1 MGLRID
7 SRLCQGH
14 ARCAALAP
22 ELFDLDEN
30 GFGIVRPGCE
40 NAPANHRDSMRPLMI
55 ARKLTSHS
63 AAISCPASARS
74 MTKGSSIV
82 TPSAYRP
89 VSCKS
94 MGASSSVECA
104 IRI

>member
-1 MGLRID
+1 MRLRID

-40 NAPANHRDSMRPLMI
+40 NASGVDRQALLAVENCPEQ
-55 ARKLTSHS
+55 
-63 AAISCPASARS
+63 AI
-74 MTKGSSIV
+74 V
-82 TPSAYRP
+82 L
-89 VSCKS
+89 
-94 MGASSSVECA
+94 ELD
-104 IRI
+104 

>member
-1 MGLRID
+1 MRLRID

-40 NAPANHRDSMRPLMI
+40 NAPADDPQALVAVDNCPEQ
-55 ARKLTSHS
+55 
-63 AAISCPASARS
+63 AIVLESDPR
-74 MTKGSSIV
+74 
-82 TPSAYRP
+82 
-89 VSCKS
+89 
-94 MGASSSVECA
+94 
-104 IRI
+104 

>member
-7 SRLCQGH
+7 SGLCQGH

-40 NAPANHRDSMRPLMI
+40 DAPADDPQALLAVDNCPEQAIVLEPDSR
-55 ARKLTSHS
+55 
-63 AAISCPASARS
+63 
-74 MTKGSSIV
+74 
-82 TPSAYRP
+82 
-89 VSCKS
+89 
-94 MGASSSVECA
+94 
-104 IRI
+104 

>member
-1 MGLRID
+1 MRLRID

-40 NAPANHRDSMRPLMI
+40 N
-55 ARKLTSHS
+55 
-63 AAISCPASARS
+63 
-74 MTKGSSIV
+74 
-82 TPSAYRP
+82 PSAGDRQALLAVDNCP
-89 VSCKS
+89 
-94 MGASSSVECA
+94 EQA
-104 IRI
+104 IVLEPDSR

>member
-1 MGLRID
+1 MRLRID

-40 NAPANHRDSMRPLMI
+40 NASAGDRQALLAVDNCPEQAIVLEPDSR
-55 ARKLTSHS
+55 
-63 AAISCPASARS
+63 
-74 MTKGSSIV
+74 
-82 TPSAYRP
+82 
-89 VSCKS
+89 
-94 MGASSSVECA
+94 
-104 IRI
+104 

>member
-1 MGLRID
+1 MRLRID

-40 NAPANHRDSMRPLMI
+40 HPPADDPRALLAVDNCPEQAIVLEPDSR
-55 ARKLTSHS
+55 
-63 AAISCPASARS
+63 
-74 MTKGSSIV
+74 
-82 TPSAYRP
+82 
-89 VSCKS
+89 
-94 MGASSSVECA
+94 
-104 IRI
+104 